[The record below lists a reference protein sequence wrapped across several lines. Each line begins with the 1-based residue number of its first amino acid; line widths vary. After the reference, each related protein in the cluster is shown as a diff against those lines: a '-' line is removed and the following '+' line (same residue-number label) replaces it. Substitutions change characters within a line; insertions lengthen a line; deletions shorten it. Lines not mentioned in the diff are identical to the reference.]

1 MRLDTRLGPYIGTVA
16 ELLSSL
22 YPLLS
27 LAGYY
32 DRYWAIVRPL
42 TINSFP
48 GSPQTCH
55 ISTTIIH
62 QATPRLFVSMRN
74 VVGEAVLS

>member
-1 MRLDTRLGPYIGTVA
+1 MRLDTRLGPYVGAVA
-16 ELLSSL
+16 KLLNSL

-32 DRYWAIVRPL
+32 NRYWAIVRPL
-42 TINSFP
+42 AISSFP

-55 ISTTIIH
+55 ISTAIIH
-62 QATPRLFVSMRN
+62 QATPRLLYPYVM
-74 VVGEAVLS
+74 